1 MWVLPIIQ
9 GYIEIRQVPIPSSD
23 HLGVFEHD
31 GPPKQLSTKVDVPV
45 TISSLESSISGTV
58 DLMSYEIIE
67 KEGDSIFYHV
77 YSPSHDEPLMKT
89 IEQEDIPLIKENQ
102 SDIMS
107 CHDNLLGSEASDEV
121 NPLPDKLDQTHSS
134 NSSPTPQGSPQI
146 PHYSLIKSDDA
157 TPQVKRKSPRHSSD
171 NQSHDSIAS
180 CDTDDL
186 MNERFEGLP
195 YESIEKN
202 VEDIDGNKS
211 GEDNVHRKKLFVPN
225 DDELNEEGLPTLTMA
240 LVSRRSRYRAG

>member
-9 GYIEIRQVPIPSSD
+9 GYIEIRQVLIPSSD
-23 HLGVFEHD
+23 HLGVFEQD
-31 GPPKQLSTKVDVPV
+31 GPPRQQLSTQV
-45 TISSLESSISGTV
+45 TVSSLESSMSGTV
-58 DLMSYEIIE
+58 DIMSYDIIE

-77 YSPSHDEPLMKT
+77 YSPSPDEPLMKT
-89 IEQEDIPLIKENQ
+89 IKQEDIPVIKENQ
-102 SDIMS
+102 SDIVS
-107 CHDNLLGSEASDEV
+107 CHDNLLDSEPSNEV
-121 NPLPDKLDQTHSS
+121 YPLPDKPDHTHSS
-134 NSSPTPQGSPQI
+134 NSTPTPQGSPQI

-157 TPQVKRKSPRHSSD
+157 TPQVKHRSPRNSSD
-171 NQSHDSIAS
+171 NQSHDSNAS

-195 YESIEKN
+195 YESIEKK

-211 GEDNVHRKKLFVPN
+211 GEDNVHWKKLFVPN